1 MNVELTE
8 TIAMELSQIG
18 NSAEIGTY
26 LVFEDCGIRRTS
38 IRSANYPGENTT
50 VSIPLE

>member
-1 MNVELTE
+1 MTNALTE
-8 TIAMELSQIG
+8 TIAMDLSQIG

-26 LVFEDCGIRRTS
+26 LVFEDCSIQRAS
-38 IRSANYPGENTT
+38 IRAANYPGGNAT